1 MTIARRAAGT
11 LPRAGAVLG
20 LVLAA
25 CVLGAPACV
34 TINVYFPAAAAEKA
48 ADRIIDEVWGDDAA
62 AQGRDKSSAA
72 DGWRRALSTGL
83 GAALEWLVPAAHAQQ
98 ADLNI
103 STPAIAKLEAAMKQR
118 HAELAPYYASGAVGL
133 TADGFVAVRD
143 ANAIPLQA
151 RTRVNQLVAEE
162 NRDRAALYREIA
174 IANGHPEWQDQIRET
189 FARQWVE
196 RAQPG
201 WYYQSGGGWTRKQ

>member
-1 MTIARRAAGT
+1 MTIARNAPGTSPRTGAGI
-11 LPRAGAVLG
+11 G
-20 LVLAA
+20 LVCAA
-25 CVLGAPACV
+25 CLLALPACV

-62 AQGRDKSSAA
+62 VRGRDKSSAA
-72 DGWRRALSTGL
+72 GRWRDTLAAGL
-83 GAALEWLVPAAHAQQ
+83 GALAEWLVPAAHAQG

-118 HAELAPYYASGAVGL
+118 HAQLAPYYASGAVGL
-133 TADGFVAVRD
+133 TADGFVTVRD
-143 ANAIPLQA
+143 AKAVDLPS

-174 IANGHPEWQDQIRET
+174 VANGHPEWQNQIRET
-189 FARQWVE
+189 FARQWIE

-201 WYYQSGGGWTRKQ
+201 WYYQSAGGWIRKQ

>member
-1 MTIARRAAGT
+1 MTIARHAAGT
-11 LPRAGAVLG
+11 PPRAGARLG

-25 CVLGAPACV
+25 CVLAAPACV

-62 AQGRDKSSAA
+62 ARGRDKSSRAR
-72 DGWRRALSTGL
+72 DWRHALSTGL
-83 GAALEWLVPAAHAQQ
+83 GALVEWLVPAAHAQQ

-103 STPAIAKLEAAMKQR
+103 ATPAIEKLEAAMKQR
-118 HAELAPYYASGAVGL
+118 HAALAPYYASGAVGL

-201 WYYQSGGGWTRKQ
+201 WYYQSGGAWTRKQ